1 MRDVRSE
8 EPETRVRFRL
18 KDVGY
23 VCLLVSATQMCSA
36 LQNLRQ
42 LYESQTDSR
51 HSVRTAFGTADAG
64 RSCGLQLPERPSL
77 DRPHPSSHALGAPA
91 RPEGATHPPLGLFFS

>member
-8 EPETRVRFRL
+8 ESETRVRCRL

-42 LYESQTDSR
+42 LYESQTDAG
-51 HSVRTAFGTADAG
+51 HSVRTAFGTADAV
-64 RSCGLQLPERPSL
+64 LQLRLAVTGARPSL
-77 DRPHPSSHALGAPA
+77 DRRHPSSHALGASPRA
-91 RPEGATHPPLGLFFS
+91 EGATHPPL